1 MTIIVALSG
10 KKQSGKTSLSNY
22 LHGHEMQRHDV
33 VKKFFL
39 SPEGNLVV
47 NCTFQDE
54 KGNDFEE
61 MGVLDLQQRND
72 NFYRY
77 ATKNIWPLI
86 RAYNFAD
93 ALKEMCVMLFN
104 IPPEC
109 VYGTD
114 EQKNQ
119 LQEHLLWENMPGIVT
134 KEVLEEEWGNMLC
147 DWFPKDYDYYT
158 NKMQKELARINLTY
172 HAAGP
177 MTAREFMQYLGTDIM
192 RKMYEPIWLEN
203 CFRRIE
209 EDKPEIAI
217 IGDCRFMNEIHA
229 VQERGGKVIR
239 LKRSLYEC
247 NHQSEIDADN
257 YEGFDDVIENDSM
270 NLQESCD
277 LFIESL
283 IKLGITKKLREI
295 NKFTASI
302 K

>member
-119 LQEHLLWENMPGIVT
+119 VQEHLRWENMPGVIT
-134 KEVLEEEWGNMLC
+134 CSEVWDILC
-147 DWFPKDYDYYT
+147 SDGEPDGL
-158 NKMQKELARINLTY
+158 MY

-229 VQERGGKVIR
+229 VQARGGKVIR

>member
-1 MTIIVALSG
+1 M
-10 KKQSGKTSLSNY
+10 K
-22 LHGHEMQRHDV
+22 RHDIV
-33 VKKFFL
+33 EKFFL
-39 SPEGNLVV
+39 SPEGSLVV

-54 KGNDFEE
+54 KGNSFEE
-61 MGVLDLQQRND
+61 MGVLDLQQNND
-72 NFYRY
+72 DFYRY
-77 ATKNIWPLI
+77 AAKNIWPLI

-104 IPPEC
+104 VPVEC

-119 LQEHLLWENMPGIVT
+119 LQEHLLWENMPGVIT
-134 KEVLEEEWGNMLC
+134 CSEVWDSLC
-147 DWFPKDYDYYT
+147 SDGEPDGL
-158 NKMQKELARINLTY
+158 MY

-229 VQERGGKVIR
+229 VQARGGKVIR

-247 NHQSEIDADN
+247 NHKSEIDADN

-270 NLQESCD
+270 NLQESCE

>member
-77 ATKNIWPLI
+77 AAKNIWPLI

-104 IPPEC
+104 VPVEC

-119 LQEHLLWENMPGIVT
+119 LQEHLLWENMPGVIT
-134 KEVLEEEWGNMLC
+134 CSEVWDSLC
-147 DWFPKDYDYYT
+147 PDGEPDGL
-158 NKMQKELARINLTY
+158 MY

-177 MTAREFMQYLGTDIM
+177 MTAREFMQYLGTDVM

-247 NHQSEIDADN
+247 SHQSEIDADN
-257 YEGFDDVIENDSM
+257 YTEFDGVIDNS
-270 NLQESCD
+270 NLDINQSCQA
-277 LFIESL
+277 FIDEL
-283 IKLGITKKLREI
+283 IKLGITKKIREI

>member
-1 MTIIVALSG
+1 
-10 KKQSGKTSLSNY
+10 
-22 LHGHEMQRHDV
+22 
-33 VKKFFL
+33 
-39 SPEGNLVV
+39 
-47 NCTFQDE
+47 
-54 KGNDFEE
+54 
-61 MGVLDLQQRND
+61 
-72 NFYRY
+72 
-77 ATKNIWPLI
+77 
-86 RAYNFAD
+86 
-93 ALKEMCVMLFN
+93 
-104 IPPEC
+104 
-109 VYGTD
+109 
-114 EQKNQ
+114 
-119 LQEHLLWENMPGIVT
+119 
-134 KEVLEEEWGNMLC
+134 
-147 DWFPKDYDYYT
+147 
-158 NKMQKELARINLTY
+158 
-172 HAAGP
+172 
-177 MTAREFMQYLGTDIM
+177 
-192 RKMYEPIWLEN
+192 MYEPIWLEN

>member
-1 MTIIVALSG
+1 MTTIVALSG

-22 LHGHEMQRHDV
+22 LHGHEMKRHDIV
-33 VKKFFL
+33 EKFFL
-39 SPEGNLVV
+39 SPEGSLVV

-54 KGNDFEE
+54 KGNSFEE
-61 MGVLDLQQRND
+61 MGVLDLQQHND
-72 NFYRY
+72 DFYRY
-77 ATKNIWPLI
+77 AAKNIWPLI

-104 IPPEC
+104 VPVEC

-119 LQEHLLWENMPGIVT
+119 PQEHLLWENMPGVFT
-134 KEVLEEEWGNMLC
+134 DKDDFENGNVDPEDLG
-147 DWFPKDYDYYT
+147 FV
-158 NKMQKELARINLTY
+158 Y

-177 MTAREFMQYLGTDIM
+177 MTAREFMQYLGTDVM

-229 VQERGGKVIR
+229 VQARGGKVIR

-257 YEGFDDVIENDSM
+257 YEGFDDVIENAGM
-270 NLQESCD
+270 GLQESCE

-283 IKLGITKKLREI
+283 IKLGVTKKLREVGQT
-295 NKFTASI
+295 TASI

>member
-77 ATKNIWPLI
+77 AAKNIWPLI

-104 IPPEC
+104 VPVEC

-119 LQEHLLWENMPGIVT
+119 PQEHLLWENMPGIMAPI
-134 KEVLEEEWGNMLC
+134 EWSMRQGGVA
-147 DWFPKDYDYYT
+147 PGY
-158 NKMQKELARINLTY
+158 TY
-172 HAAGP
+172 HPEDFNLQLKEEGP

-203 CFRRIE
+203 CFHRIE

-229 VQERGGKVIR
+229 VQARGGKVIR

>member
-77 ATKNIWPLI
+77 AAKNIWPLI

-119 LQEHLLWENMPGIVT
+119 VQEHLRWENMPGVIT
-134 KEVLEEEWGNMLC
+134 CSEVWDSLC
-147 DWFPKDYDYYT
+147 PDGEPDGL
-158 NKMQKELARINLTY
+158 MY

-177 MTAREFMQYLGTDIM
+177 MTAREFMQHFGTDVM
-192 RKMYEPIWLEN
+192 RKIYEPIWIEN
-203 CFRRIE
+203 CFNRIE
-209 EDKPEIAI
+209 ADRPPIAV
-217 IGDCRFMNEIHA
+217 IGDCRFINEIKA
-229 VQERGGKVIR
+229 VQKKGGKVFR
-239 LKRSLYEC
+239 LSRSPYEST
-247 NHQSEIDADN
+247 HQSEIDADN
-257 YEGFDDVIENDSM
+257 YKKFDGVIDNANTSIE
-270 NLQESCD
+270 ESCD
-277 LFIESL
+277 LFLNNL
-283 IKLGITKKLREI
+283 IKLNITTRIKEI
-295 NKFTASI
+295 GKYTTSI

>member
-33 VKKFFL
+33 VEKFFL

-77 ATKNIWPLI
+77 AAKNIWPLI

-104 IPPEC
+104 LPPEC

-119 LQEHLLWENMPGIVT
+119 LQEHLLWENMPGIS
-134 KEVLEEEWGNMLC
+134 KE
-147 DWFPKDYDYYT
+147 
-158 NKMQKELARINLTY
+158 
-172 HAAGP
+172 GP

-229 VQERGGKVIR
+229 VQARGGKVIR

-257 YEGFDDVIENDSM
+257 YEGFDDVIENDGM
-270 NLQESCD
+270 NLQESCE

-283 IKLGITKKLREI
+283 IKLGVTKKLREV

>member
-1 MTIIVALSG
+1 MKYDFLIVGTGLSGATFAREMTNSG
-10 KKQSGKTSLSNY
+10 KKCLVIDRRKTM
-22 LHGHEMQRHDV
+22 G
-33 VKKFFL
+33 
-39 SPEGNLVV
+39 GNVY
-47 NCTFQDE
+47 TE
-54 KGNDFEE
+54 KIAGIHTH
-61 MGVLDLQQRND
+61 M
-72 NFYRY
+72 
-77 ATKNIWPLI
+77 
-86 RAYNFAD
+86 
-93 ALKEMCVMLFN
+93 
-104 IPPEC
+104 
-109 VYGTD
+109 YGTD

-119 LQEHLLWENMPGIVT
+119 LQEHLLWENMPGIMAPI
-134 KEVLEEEWGNMLC
+134 EWSMRQGGVA
-147 DWFPKDYDYYT
+147 PGY
-158 NKMQKELARINLTY
+158 TY
-172 HAAGP
+172 HPEDFDLQLKEEGP
-177 MTAREFMQYLGTDIM
+177 MTARELMQYLGTDTM

-229 VQERGGKVIR
+229 VQARGGKVIR

-302 K
+302 KKNLLE

>member
-1 MTIIVALSG
+1 MTHIIALCG
-10 KKQSGKTSLSNY
+10 KKQSGKTTLSNY
-22 LHGHEMQRHDV
+22 LHGHEMKRHDIIE
-33 VKKFFL
+33 KFL
-39 SPEGNLVV
+39 VSPEGNLVV
-47 NCTFQDE
+47 NCTFHDE
-54 KGNDFEE
+54 NGKEFEE
-61 MGVLDLQQRND
+61 MGVLDLQQTSD
-72 NFYRY
+72 EFFQY
-77 ATKNIWPLI
+77 ASRRIWPLI

-119 LQEHLLWENMPGIVT
+119 PQEHLLWENMPGVIT
-134 KEVLEEEWGNMLC
+134 CSEVWDSLC
-147 DWFPKDYDYYT
+147 SDGEPDGL
-158 NKMQKELARINLTY
+158 MY

-229 VQERGGKVIR
+229 VQARGGKVIR

-247 NHQSEIDADN
+247 NHKSEIDADN

>member
-77 ATKNIWPLI
+77 AAKNIWPLI

-104 IPPEC
+104 VPVEC

-119 LQEHLLWENMPGIVT
+119 LQEHLLWENMPGVIT
-134 KEVLEEEWGNMLC
+134 CSEVWDSLC
-147 DWFPKDYDYYT
+147 PDGEPDGL
-158 NKMQKELARINLTY
+158 MY

-177 MTAREFMQYLGTDIM
+177 MTAREFMQYLGTDVM

-229 VQERGGKVIR
+229 VQARGGKVIR

-247 NHQSEIDADN
+247 NHKSEIDADN

>member
-1 MTIIVALSG
+1 MTTIVALSG

-22 LHGHEMQRHDV
+22 LHGHEMKRHDIV
-33 VKKFFL
+33 EKFFL
-39 SPEGNLVV
+39 SPEGSLVV

-54 KGNDFEE
+54 KGNSFEE
-61 MGVLDLQQRND
+61 MGVLDLQQNND
-72 NFYRY
+72 DFYRY
-77 ATKNIWPLI
+77 AAKNIWPLI

-119 LQEHLLWENMPGIVT
+119 PQEHLLWENMPGVVC
-134 KEVLEEEWGNMLC
+134 KPNWVSCGNAEYSDL
-147 DWFPKDYDYYT
+147 DPRKIGLI
-158 NKMQKELARINLTY
+158 E
-172 HAAGP
+172 HEPGP
-177 MTAREFMQYLGTDIM
+177 MTAREFMQYLGTDVM

-229 VQERGGKVIR
+229 VQARGGKVIR

-247 NHQSEIDADN
+247 NHKSEIDADN
-257 YEGFDDVIENDSM
+257 YKGFDDVIENDSM

>member
-61 MGVLDLQQRND
+61 MGVLDLQQHND
-72 NFYRY
+72 DFYRY
-77 ATKNIWPLI
+77 AAKNIWPLI

-104 IPPEC
+104 VPVEC

-119 LQEHLLWENMPGIVT
+119 LQEHLLWENMPGVMTQEFQIGCVDWQSYSSYFAT
-134 KEVLEEEWGNMLC
+134 EE
-147 DWFPKDYDYYT
+147 PR
-158 NKMQKELARINLTY
+158 Q
-172 HAAGP
+172 GP

-229 VQERGGKVIR
+229 VQARGGKVIR

-277 LFIESL
+277 LFVESL
-283 IKLGITKKLREI
+283 IKLGVTKKLREV